1 MSNKLKEGCNLFAD
15 LIEAMPA
22 AFAKEAYGR
31 DANGKDLFDWKVGRE
46 DGAINHPDAVS
57 WCAVGGVAA
66 AAEVPYRD
74 ARTFL
79 NPFTAP
85 MSPERFNNAKGRT
98 AVIEMLRR
106 AAA

>member
-1 MSNKLKEGCNLFAD
+1 MSDKLKEGCNLFAD
-15 LIEAMPA
+15 LIEVMPA
-22 AFAKEAYGR
+22 AFAKEAYARNEKGE
-31 DANGKDLFDWKVGRE
+31 DLYSWAVGRE
-46 DGAINHPDAVS
+46 DGAIQNPNAVS